1 MLMKLPGT
9 NQYIDKYKYERQD
22 TPHTIPI
29 IFMRINKRETY
40 VQHYLRA
47 SHVRY
52 ILIYLESALNSYW
65 SCGLIL
71 SLHPPP
77 TGQDGR
83 YFADAI
89 LKMHFREWKMCFF
102 DYNFTEICS
111 QWSNWQ
117 QPSICLDNGLVPNRR
132 PIWITVWDNPDL
144 NLFCVFFNQRSIP
157 VALIC

>member
-1 MLMKLPGT
+1 MIMLMKLPGT

-22 TPHTIPI
+22 TPHTILI

-89 LKMHFREWKMCFF
+89 LKCIFVNEKCGILITISLKF
-102 DYNFTEICS
+102 
-111 QWSNWQ
+111 
-117 QPSICLDNGLVPNRR
+117 VPNG
-132 PIWITVWDNPDL
+132 PIDNNPA
-144 NLFCVFFNQRSIP
+144 FV
-157 VALIC
+157 